1 MFVCKEKR
9 KRSGCTSKRAAP
21 IQSYPD
27 YSSIVQPLLY
37 TQPLNIY
44 RKDCTKI
51 FLFKMSSNYKARS
64 INTLQRTITGSD
76 FAYSKRI
83 L

>member
-1 MFVCKEKR
+1 MCKEKR
-9 KRSGCTSKRAAP
+9 KRSGCTSKGAAP

-51 FLFKMSSNYKARS
+51 FLFKMSSNNKARS
-64 INTLQRTITGSD
+64 INTSLD
-76 FAYSKRI
+76 LI
-83 L
+83 LLILREYFKNSF

>member
-1 MFVCKEKR
+1 MCKKKR
-9 KRSGCTSKRAAP
+9 KRSGCASKGAAP

-37 TQPLNIY
+37 TQPLNID
-44 RKDCTKI
+44 RKGCTKI
-51 FLFKMSSNYKARS
+51 FFLKMSSNNKARS

-76 FAYSKRI
+76 FAHSKRI